1 MKPFVTGIRGMA
13 SRPRVVI
20 LGTGWGG
27 NKLARNL
34 DKSKFDVRLVS
45 PANHFLFTSFL
56 PSTAVGTLE
65 FRCIQEPVRT
75 IKDLGEYYQAKARQ
89 IDTNRKVVACE
100 EIFKG
105 ERFEL
110 PYDYLVLG
118 VGCKTNT
125 FNTPGVS
132 EREGKEVFFL
142 KHLYHARQIRSRVL
156 ECFERASSPVVSEEE
171 RRRLLSFVVVGGGP
185 TSCEFTSELS
195 DFLRHDVSR
204 WAYPDLA
211 PLVRV
216 SVVEAG
222 PNILGSFD
230 QDLIDYYGA
239 ALEQRGVSVRTATA
253 VKAIEECESDC
264 GHHSTRAVLGDGT
277 ELPFGTL
284 VWSAGLAPTLIA
296 SDCF

>member
-156 ECFERASSPVVSEEE
+156 ACFERE
-171 RRRLLSFVVVGGGP
+171 RRF
-185 TSCEFTSELS
+185 
-195 DFLRHDVSR
+195 
-204 WAYPDLA
+204 
-211 PLVRV
+211 
-216 SVVEAG
+216 
-222 PNILGSFD
+222 
-230 QDLIDYYGA
+230 
-239 ALEQRGVSVRTATA
+239 
-253 VKAIEECESDC
+253 
-264 GHHSTRAVLGDGT
+264 
-277 ELPFGTL
+277 
-284 VWSAGLAPTLIA
+284 
-296 SDCF
+296 